1 MSELCKVSDI
11 LNKNDKEGEEM
22 SPTMKAA
29 REHFHAKAAEARV
42 RLDLYSNHPLAVGD
56 HSNVVEEVVK
66 ATQDY
71 ESAVSCIE
79 ILEAVSKEN

>member
-1 MSELCKVSDI
+1 
-11 LNKNDKEGEEM
+11 M

-29 REHFHAKAAEARV
+29 REHFHAKAAEDRV